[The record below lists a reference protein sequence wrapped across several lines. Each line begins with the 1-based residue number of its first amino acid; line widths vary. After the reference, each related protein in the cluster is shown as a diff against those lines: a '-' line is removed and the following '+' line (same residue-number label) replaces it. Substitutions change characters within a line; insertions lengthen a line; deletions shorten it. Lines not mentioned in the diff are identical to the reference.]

1 MNIKESGIENEV
13 LKISRNYNLKN
24 FFLLDVE
31 MPYICKNN
39 KTSNKNLSLR
49 YSEYE
54 SIETIKKFIN
64 NVGWVWIDTFNYLP
78 INKKL
83 IKF

>member
-1 MNIKESGIENEV
+1 M
-13 LKISRNYNLKN
+13 
-24 FFLLDVE
+24 
-31 MPYICKNN
+31 NN

-78 INKKL
+78 INKKANKIL
-83 IKF
+83 KNLNLVWFVLKDGAVLKILLNIMIK